1 MHKRTAS
8 LENQDLPVKEKKKP
22 YLTEPFLS
30 CVPQAS
36 HTKLLEAV
44 RKEGPK
50 TNVGPHQ
57 RQRLHSDW
65 KYWKH
70 FQFVPQ
76 KPTLPLSVRD
86 IDHR

>member
-1 MHKRTAS
+1 MHQRTAS

-22 YLTEPFLS
+22 YLMEFFLL
-30 CVPQAS
+30 CVPQAF

-57 RQRLHSDW
+57 RRLHSDW

-86 IDHR
+86 TDHR